1 MALTAEQYLNLL
13 LPYLPVAVL
22 PPDEVQ
28 AVNELRAA
36 AANLDAQI
44 SAGPNAAIDD
54 AKRQFRLCLDNV
66 RERLIREVLK
76 AVPLEELRKQAASL
90 GLQDPGGM
98 KLEATL
104 GPLYVSATLPTM
116 RLADPRDGSPLM
128 LGPLPPDGFTARLD
142 AGPVRGGGAL
152 VRRDD
157 GVSGL
162 LNANVGVMEV
172 AALASLRRTPT
183 GGPSFLAIIS
193 AGFTPG
199 LQVGFGFQINRIGGV
214 VGVERRLDPAV
225 LARKLGD
232 GTAAQVLFPLDAGKA
247 ARVALDAAD
256 EIFPPAAGSAVAGP
270 TFRFSWLEVAGQGFA
285 SVDLGILIELPGP
298 RRIAIVGVVRA
309 GIPGPVALLRLRA
322 DIVGVLDFV
331 EQRATVD
338 ASLVDSGALGIFTI
352 YGDLAFASCWGP
364 TAYTVLSI
372 GGFYPGFRPEPAQIR
387 PLKRLG
393 MSLDLPLPGF
403 RLRAEGYLAAT
414 SNTLQLGGHLEVG
427 INAGIASVSGFIG
440 LDALI
445 QFTPFHLHAEVAA
458 GLDVRFLG
466 MSFCGVRFDGTI
478 DGPGP
483 LTLHGR
489 VTVETFLKDFD
500 WEDTFVFGASGN
512 QPMIL
517 PQRALDVLKSEE
529 MRPENIQARES
540 RDPLVALFPLERQQE
555 YAVVAPRG
563 GLAWNQ
569 LRVPLE
575 TAIDR
580 IDGTPI
586 GSQQNVQA
594 WILGESLPKRERF
607 APGSFITLT
616 SAQALTAPS
625 YDRLPS
631 GFYTGFGLDVSA
643 PPQPAESGP
652 EVLKKVGKEMA
663 PCLLASAVGF
673 RFGTAL
679 LSMVAERDQPA
690 VVGERRPM
698 VEVPRTD
705 WVSVGVGG
713 DGVTPEVVTHS
724 SATQA
729 LQTTFG
735 QPGMALAAA
744 DFNRPATLEGV

>member
-1 MALTAEQYLNLL
+1 MA
-13 LPYLPVAVL
+13 
-22 PPDEVQ
+22 
-28 AVNELRAA
+28 R
-36 AANLDAQI
+36 NLDAQI
-44 SAGPNAAIDD
+44 AAGPGAAIDD
-54 AKRQFRLCLDNV
+54 AKEQFRVRLDTL
-66 RERLIREVLK
+66 RERLIGEILK

-98 KLEATL
+98 NLEATL
-104 GPLYVSATLPTM
+104 GPLSVGATLPTM
-116 RLADPRDGSPLM
+116 RLADPRGGSPLM

-172 AALASLRRTPT
+172 AALASLRRTSA
-183 GGPSFLAIIS
+183 GRPSFLALIS

-199 LQVGFGFQINRIGGV
+199 LQVGFGFQINRSV
-214 VGVERRLDPAV
+214 AWSASNAASTPRSWPASRRRQRRPRAV
-225 LARKLGD
+225 PTRRRHGRAKRPRCRGRDLPPGRRQCRGRADLPVLLARGRRTGLRLGRSGHRD
-232 GTAAQVLFPLDAGKA
+232 
-247 ARVALDAAD
+247 R
-256 EIFPPAAGSAVAGP
+256 AAGPPSD
-270 TFRFSWLEVAGQGFA
+270 R
-285 SVDLGILIELPGP
+285 D
-298 RRIAIVGVVRA
+298 RRRVRA

-322 DIVGVLDFV
+322 DIAGVLDFV

-372 GGFYPGFRPEPAQIR
+372 GGFYPGFHPEPAQIR

-414 SNTLQLGGHLEVG
+414 SNTLQLGGHLDVG

-500 WEDTFVFGASGN
+500 WEDTFVFGSRAD
-512 QPMIL
+512 QPMII

-580 IDGTPI
+580 IDGAPI

-594 WILGESLPKRERF
+594 WIMGESLAKRERF

-625 YDRLPS
+625 YDLLPS
-631 GFYTGFGLDVSA
+631 GFYTGFGSDVRA
-643 PPQPAESGP
+643 PAQPAESGP
-652 EVLKKVGKEMA
+652 EVLKKVGNVMA
-663 PCLLASAVGF
+663 PCLLASAAGF

-690 VVGERRPM
+690 AVAERRPM

-705 WVSVGVGG
+705 WVSVGVGD
-713 DGVTPEVVTHS
+713 DGVTSEIVTHA

-735 QPGMALAAA
+735 KPGMALPAA